1 MNIDLNNYQDI
12 RYLVLMNINSNK
24 SRWWADNNFGSN
36 LFLIQKSK
44 ISKYTANE
52 VKRII
57 SDSLDWIVKDNLAK
71 NINVNTEIE
80 NKNRLNYSV
89 LVTKPDNNTE
99 LIKGVWDNV

>member
-1 MNIDLNNYQDI
+1 MTIDLNNYQDI

-44 ISKYTANE
+44 ISKYSANE

-57 SDSLDWIVKDNLAK
+57 SDCLDWIVKDNLAK

-80 NKNRLNYSV
+80 KTRINWTV
-89 LVTKPDNNTE
+89 EIIKPDNNTE
-99 LIKGVWDNV
+99 LIEGVWDNV

>member
-12 RYLVLMNINSNK
+12 RYLVLMTINSSKNK
-24 SRWWADNNFGSN
+24 WWADSNFGSN

-44 ISKYTANE
+44 ISKYSANE

-57 SDSLDWIVKDNLAK
+57 SESLEWIMKDNLAK

-80 NKNRLNYSV
+80 KTRINW
-89 LVTKPDNNTE
+89 TIEIIKPDGENE

>member
-1 MNIDLNNYQDI
+1 MTINLNNYQDI

-24 SRWWADNNFGSN
+24 SSWWADNNFGSN

-57 SDSLDWIVKDNLAK
+57 SDSLEWIVKDNLAK
-71 NINVNTEIE
+71 SINVNTEIE
-80 NKNRLNYSV
+80 KNRINWIV
-89 LVTKPDNNTE
+89 EIIKPDGENE
-99 LIKGVWDNV
+99 LIEGVWNNV